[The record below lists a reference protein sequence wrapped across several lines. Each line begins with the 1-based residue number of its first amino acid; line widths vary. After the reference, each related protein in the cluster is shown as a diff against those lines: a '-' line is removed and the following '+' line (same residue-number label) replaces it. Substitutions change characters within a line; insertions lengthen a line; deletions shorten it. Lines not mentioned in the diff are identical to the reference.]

1 MSEPTNEPDVPRPD
15 LVADPDGDPG
25 NLSPRDV
32 RSPGADYDDP
42 DADPEM
48 LNPREP

>member
-1 MSEPTNEPDVPRPD
+1 MSEATNEPDVQQSD
-15 LVADPDGDPG
+15 LVEDPDADPG

-32 RSPGADYDDP
+32 RSAGADYDDP